1 MNKIDFQ
8 YLYREMKND
17 PFLYI
22 TGFVAILVIIITW
35 GLMCFICPPILVTT
49 ILIIAI
55 TIFTWQLVKRLAK
68 MQKNEDKKNEDE
80 KFGCKACALYN
91 NGCDGISSFCDCGF
105 ITQKKSVSKSKIQE
119 KENNDEN

>member
-8 YLYREMKND
+8 YLYREIKND
-17 PFLYI
+17 PFVYI
-22 TGFVAILVIIITW
+22 IGFVVFLCIIITW
-35 GLMCFICPPILVTT
+35 GLMCFICPPILVAT

-55 TIFTWQLVKRLAK
+55 TIFTWKLVKRLAK

-91 NGCDGISSFCDCGF
+91 NGCDGISGFCSSGI
-105 ITQKKSVSKSKIQE
+105 ITQKKSVSKPKIQE
-119 KENNDEN
+119 KKNDDEY